1 MPAHT
6 GASLDQIRVYPP
18 NIGHQKTYPP
28 PLAAGMYRI
37 GVNSFMA
44 NAERRGAVRIPA
56 KLAMEIQISDGGSSK
71 VESINVS
78 ANGVYFISTTY
89 IPVLTRLDITLD
101 LPKSGQKS
109 AHGQSVLCSGVVV
122 RTEPETESPNVA
134 EYEIACYFTS
144 INNSDKET
152 LETYILKQVA
162 F

>member
-1 MPAHT
+1 
-6 GASLDQIRVYPP
+6 
-18 NIGHQKTYPP
+18 
-28 PLAAGMYRI
+28 MYRI

-71 VESINVS
+71 VESLNVS

-101 LPKSGQKS
+101 LPKSGKKSS
-109 AHGQSVLCSGVVV
+109 AHGESVMCSGVVV
-122 RTEPETESPNVA
+122 RTEPETDSPDVS